1 MAPRLQPKKGAAPA
15 PQHWSKVSL
24 NTVKYNCSLA
34 VGSLFTDVSTAV
46 QWRTVHIHKH
56 MTVYSSRWC
65 TAYVVVKF
73 RYTLWVIVGGMG
85 GGGGISVSVK
95 KF

>member
-65 TAYVVVKF
+65 TAYS
-73 RYTLWVIVGGMG
+73 GGEIPIHLMGGGRRNG
-85 GGGGISVSVK
+85 GGGGISVCVK